1 MRQTA
6 NTKKPINKANTL
18 ETYLKSCPINKDGE
32 HFDVY
37 NFEEA
42 TDAYEFGQ
50 KLRKIAMDIEGV
62 NFADQLQRFE
72 IDISYKTVR
81 IKLLE
86 GELVA
91 AN

>member
-1 MRQTA
+1 MRPT
-6 NTKKPINKANTL
+6 TKKPGTKMNTL
-18 ETYLKSCPINKDGE
+18 EAYLRTCQINKDGE

-37 NFEEA
+37 NFDDA
-42 TDAYEFGQ
+42 TEAYEFGQ

-86 GELVA
+86 AELA
-91 AN
+91 AVN